1 MAPAGSRGRGRSGA
15 AARMAQSEKPMAT
28 VGACIALAA
37 SMKSAKV
44 SGVRGDIGFVDRP
57 ISQAMEEREA
67 AVEQNA
73 ATNRE
78 DR

>member
-1 MAPAGSRGRGRSGA
+1 
-15 AARMAQSEKPMAT
+15 MAT
-28 VGACIALAA
+28 VGACIVLAA

-67 AVEQNA
+67 
-73 ATNRE
+73 R
-78 DR
+78 